1 MFSPFGAGPAAEE
14 AAREFV
20 PGADVVIPRGES
32 RLGLRGLGIQAL
44 GINLR
49 SMNNDELIEALN
61 DFSLPKEDRQKIL
74 DEQERRDEEAGISI
88 DRVLEETRRQNWN
101 RTFR

>member
-1 MFSPFGAGPAAEE
+1 
-14 AAREFV
+14 
-20 PGADVVIPRGES
+20 
-32 RLGLRGLGIQAL
+32 
-44 GINLR
+44 
-49 SMNNDELIEALN
+49 MNNDELIEALN